1 MILLTYIQIL
11 KYTTYRQIIMIIMNF
26 INIWIQLSI
35 NSYNNILYIIF
46 MNKQNLNDLAILSE
60 LKIACYTEND
70 VRAS

>member
-1 MILLTYIQIL
+1 
-11 KYTTYRQIIMIIMNF
+11 MIIMNF

-60 LKIACYTEND
+60 LKIACYTGND